1 MPHEYLNP
9 PGLFHHPNYTR
20 VLTVEK
26 PSKLIYIAGQTPAD
40 DNYQPLHPGDLRA
53 QYAAVL
59 DGLTLQLKAA
69 GATWDDVVFRRMYAL
84 DVPAFLKVL
93 NDRTL
98 PLPWDVNRPSPSTLI
113 GVTALANPGFLIEVE
128 IMAVWRRD
136 CAGELE
142 IAAVGQQR
150 HRAPRVGRA
159 AFAPDQHVG
168 GRWNRGA
175 GVAGEALFEQRALRR
190 RAGFGAWIA
199 RSGHALRSRGL
210 PVPAGDW
217 ARFLRRPVWAGN
229 RIGASFA
236 GAACRLPGGG
246 PSN

>member
-1 MPHEYLNP
+1 
-9 PGLFHHPNYTR
+9 

-98 PLPWDVNRPSPSTLI
+98 PVPWDVNRPSPSTLI

-128 IMAVWRRD
+128 IMAVV
-136 CAGELE
+136 
-142 IAAVGQQR
+142 AA
-150 HRAPRVGRA
+150 
-159 AFAPDQHVG
+159 
-168 GRWNRGA
+168 
-175 GVAGEALFEQRALRR
+175 
-190 RAGFGAWIA
+190 
-199 RSGHALRSRGL
+199 
-210 PVPAGDW
+210 
-217 ARFLRRPVWAGN
+217 
-229 RIGASFA
+229 
-236 GAACRLPGGG
+236 
-246 PSN
+246 